1 MQAKRN
7 IVFFPHRVYNISIKT
22 RRKDMR
28 FENEFAGLTVKQV
41 LTEHLGFSRNA
52 ITALKKRPDGILLNG
67 QHATVRAKISARDI
81 LEINFEDCV
90 PSEHTIYE
98 DAPMPDIIYEDG
110 RMLAVSKPPHMPTHQ
125 SAGHYRDTLA
135 ASLGRYFHEMGRPFV
150 FRAVNRLDKDT
161 SGIVLIAR
169 DMVSCA
175 HLGELMRD
183 GGIRKTYLAILDGA
197 IDSDCGM
204 IETYIRRRSE
214 SVMLREVCD
223 ADGCGQFARTEY
235 RVLARG
241 GGLTLVEAHPLTGRT
256 HQLRVHFAHLGA
268 PILGDGLYGSP
279 SELIDRH
286 ALHARSLDISDGAEG
301 IRIDA
306 DIPSDMARV
315 IEKYFGKEFL
325 VYGRR
330 T

>member
-1 MQAKRN
+1 
-7 IVFFPHRVYNISIKT
+7 
-22 RRKDMR
+22 MR

-67 QHATVRAKISARDI
+67 HHATVRARISACDI
-81 LEINFEDCV
+81 LEINFEDSV
-90 PSEHTIYE
+90 PSVHTIYE
-98 DAPMPDIIYEDG
+98 DAPMPDIIYEDE
-110 RMLAVSKPPHMPTHQ
+110 RMFAANKPPHTPTHQ

-161 SGIVLIAR
+161 SGVVLIAR

-175 HLGELMRD
+175 HLGELMRG
-183 GGIRKTYLAILDGA
+183 GGIKKTYLAILDGEVNLE
-197 IDSDCGM
+197 SGTV
-204 IETYIRRRSE
+204 ETYIRRKNE
-214 SVMLREVCD
+214 SVMLREVCG
-223 ADGCGQFARTEY
+223 ADGGGQLARTEY

-241 GGLTLVEAHPLTGRT
+241 EGLTLVEAHPLTGRT

-286 ALHARSLDISDGAEG
+286 ALHACSLDISDGAENVH
-301 IRIDA
+301 IEA
-306 DIPSDMARV
+306 KIPSDMACV

>member
-52 ITALKKRPDGILLNG
+52 ITALKKRADGILLNG
-67 QHATVRAKISARDI
+67 QHATVRARISAYDI
-81 LEINFEDCV
+81 LEINFEDRDI
-90 PSEHTIYE
+90 SEHPVYE

-110 RMLAVSKPPHMPTHQ
+110 RMLAVNKPPHMPTHQ

-135 ASLGRYFHEMGRPFV
+135 ASLGRYFHKLGRPFV

-161 SGIVLIAR
+161 SGVVLIAR

-175 HLGELMRD
+175 HLGELMRS
-183 GGIRKTYLAILDGA
+183 GGIKKTYLAILDGR
-197 IDSDCGM
+197 IELDCGM
-204 IETYIRRRSE
+204 IETYIRRKE
-214 SVMLREVCD
+214 KSVMLREVCG
-223 ADGCGQFARTEY
+223 ADGGGQVAMTEY
-235 RVLARG
+235 RVLARSE
-241 GGLTLVEAHPLTGRT
+241 GLTLVEAHPLTGRT

-279 SELIDRH
+279 SGLIDRH
-286 ALHARSLDISDGAEG
+286 ALHACSLDISDGTESVH
-301 IRIDA
+301 IDA
-306 DIPSDMARV
+306 RIPSDMECV